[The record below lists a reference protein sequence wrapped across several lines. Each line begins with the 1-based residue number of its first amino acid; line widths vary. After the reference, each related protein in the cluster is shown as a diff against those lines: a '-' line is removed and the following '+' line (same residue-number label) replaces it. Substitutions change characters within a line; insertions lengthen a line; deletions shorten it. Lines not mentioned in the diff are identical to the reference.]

1 MGTLVVLEVCLRFC
15 LALSNFSD
23 LAGCGSV
30 QLNFE
35 NIATSQIVPSTPLL
49 PKQTCPFLTATINLH
64 FVYLTPFPQIHIDL
78 DLPSPNMVWEW
89 VTITCKTRSCTSP
102 WETLR
107 KEGSIAQKW
116 VPTGCGILKMHWEN
130 GPFDPC
136 SKVPAV
142 HCPPLTNTVAAPP

>member
-1 MGTLVVLEVCLRFC
+1 MEMGTLVVLEVCLRFC

-78 DLPSPNMVWEW
+78 DLPSPNMV
-89 VTITCKTRSCTSP
+89 
-102 WETLR
+102 
-107 KEGSIAQKW
+107 
-116 VPTGCGILKMHWEN
+116 
-130 GPFDPC
+130 
-136 SKVPAV
+136 
-142 HCPPLTNTVAAPP
+142 